1 MPIIPDNFVAVD
13 VEGIPRLR
21 AYLNRLP
28 PAVADA
34 VMDAVAKALIDI
46 MQSAQPPPKYVSRT
60 QAYGVPFFSEKQRRW
75 FFANLNDGSLKVP
88 HHRTQDMRKG
98 WKQIGAGVKS
108 LVANEVP
115 GVEFVVGDEHQSR
128 HEKLVGWK
136 TVGATV
142 NAHMPRIEKIA
153 VAAAGAAI
161 KKMPA

>member
-1 MPIIPDNFVAVD
+1 MPITPDNFVAVD

-46 MQSAQPPPKYVSRT
+46 MQSAQPPPKYVTRA
-60 QAYGVPFFSEKQRRW
+60 QAYGTPFQSEKQRRW
-75 FFANLNDGSLKVP
+75 FFAALASGELNVP
-88 HHRTQDMRKG
+88 HHRTQEMRKG
-98 WKQIGAGVKS
+98 WKQIGSGVKS
-108 LVANEVP
+108 LIANEVP

-142 NAHMPRIEKIA
+142 QAHMPRIEKVA
-153 VAAAGAAI
+153 VGAAGAAI
-161 KKMPA
+161 KKLPA